1 MNYEEKGL
9 KEWKVIILIRM
20 YKDSNFFFFSFDC
33 WLLSFPSTLSLIPL
47 VLSLSFSFSLSLAL
61 IRSLL
66 LPHTHTHT
74 QSSFFLSFLL
84 AHPSIFSSFSFI
96 QILYHTL
103 PFPFFIHASISFIY
117 TIAWPG
123 TGSRSEGTSIVRL
136 LLRHRYQICIND
148 EIKSDLSN
156 YE

>member
-20 YKDSNFFFFSFDC
+20 YKDSNFFSIAGFFRFP
-33 WLLSFPSTLSLIPL
+33 LLFLSSSH
-47 VLSLSFSFSLSLAL
+47 SLALFLPFSFSLAHSLAPP
-61 IRSLL
+61 S
-66 LPHTHTHT
+66 PHAHTHAHT
-74 QSSFFLSFLL
+74 IFLSFFLS
-84 AHPSIFSSFSFI
+84 HPSIFII
-96 QILYHTL
+96 QLQTNTL
-103 PFPFFIHASISFIY
+103 SYPPPSPFFIHASISFTY

-148 EIKSDLSN
+148 EIKSWL
-156 YE
+156 E

>member
-20 YKDSNFFFFSFDC
+20 YKDSNFFFLDC
-33 WLLSFPSTLSLIPL
+33 WLLPFPSTLSLI
-47 VLSLSFSFSLSLAL
+47 LSLSRSLYLSLPH
-61 IRSLL
+61 SLAHSL
-66 LPHTHTHT
+66 APPSPHAYADAN
-74 QSSFFLSFLL
+74 SLSFFLSSS
-84 AHPSIFSSFSFI
+84 HPSIH
-96 QILYHTL
+96 LYHS
-103 PFPFFIHASISFIY
+103 PSNKCFIIPSPSPFFIHASISFIY

-123 TGSRSEGTSIVRL
+123 TGSRSEGTSIVGL
-136 LLRHRYQICIND
+136 LLRVIATQICIND

>member
-20 YKDSNFFFFSFDC
+20 YKDSNFFSIAGFFRFP
-33 WLLSFPSTLSLIPL
+33 LLFLSSSH
-47 VLSLSFSFSLSLAL
+47 SLALFLPFSFSLAHSLAPP
-61 IRSLL
+61 S
-66 LPHTHTHT
+66 PHAQHARTHNL
-74 QSSFFLSFLL
+74 SFFL
-84 AHPSIFSSFSFI
+84 PFSSIHF
-96 QILYHTL
+96 YHSASNKYFVIPS
-103 PFPFFIHASISFIY
+103 PFPFFIHASISFTY

-148 EIKSDLSN
+148 EIKSWL
-156 YE
+156 E